1 MYKLEFN
8 SYAESLTT
16 KLNEAHANWI
26 TVKDELTKCISDDCR
41 PASEIAAELTKNVT
55 ELQQKLPHGWPTIF
69 SWFDDA
75 AEVQQIIEKSKSNM
89 DETLTTLARST
100 SALQKDVIDRQERY
114 NDTLDEWEAKYID
127 VRNLVIYI
135 EFLEA
140 LAQYPDNPDLA
151 PPLQNPEDIDM
162 LMEYLM
168 NIT

>member
-1 MYKLEFN
+1 M
-8 SYAESLTT
+8 
-16 KLNEAHANWI
+16 HQNW
-26 TVKDELTKCISDDCR
+26 TGVKDELTKCTSDDCR
-41 PASEIAAELTKNVT
+41 PASEIAAELTKIVT

-75 AEVQQIIEKSKSNM
+75 AEVQEILEKSKKNM
-89 DETLTTLARST
+89 DETLATLKQKFDE
-100 SALQKDVIDRQERY
+100 LQKDVIDRQERY
-114 NDTLDEWEAKYID
+114 SETLDEWEAKYID

-140 LAQYPDNPDLA
+140 LARYPDNPDLA

-162 LMEYLM
+162 LMELLL